1 MSEDLRVLKVI
12 VVEDDVTKLGR
23 VRKCLEDAAT
33 AERESIEIDDASD
46 ARTAKQQLRASRY
59 DLMVLDITLP
69 ERRDEEATPYGG
81 IALFEEVL
89 RRDMYMTP
97 QHIVGLTA
105 FDEVVEGAA
114 RRFADD
120 LWSVI
125 KYDITSDEW
134 ERQLGGKMRH
144 ILVAARGQ
152 ESLRQYATDVCVI
165 TALADP
171 ELQSVLRLPWR
182 WERIEVPNDP
192 SVYHKGHFIRGE
204 REGSVVAACT
214 PRMGMTA
221 AAILS
226 MKMIAGFCPRYLA
239 MVGILAGVKG
249 RCQLGDIL
257 AADPSWDWGSGKQY
271 LKDGSPIFSA
281 APHQA
286 GLNAAIRSRLSLMA
300 QQGHV
305 LDEIRRG
312 WDGQEP
318 SVPLRMHLGPIASGA
333 AVLEDPHFTELIMSQ
348 HRKVIGIDMESYA
361 VLAAAEEC
369 SLPQPKAFSL
379 KSVCDFADPTKDD
392 SMRKY
397 ASYTSAAALRVFVER
412 YL

>member
-1 MSEDLRVLKVI
+1 MLKVI
-12 VVEDDVTKLGR
+12 IIEDDIAKLGR
-23 VRKCLEDAAT
+23 VRKCLEGAAA
-33 AERESIEIDDASD
+33 AEREPMEIDDAPD
-46 ARTAKQQLRASRY
+46 ARTAKQLLRVNRY
-59 DLMVLDITLP
+59 DFMILDITLP
-69 ERRDEEATPYGG
+69 ERRDEEATPFGG

-89 RRDMYMTP
+89 RRDIYTTP

-120 LWSVI
+120 LWLVI
-125 KYDITSDEW
+125 KYDPTTDEW
-134 ERQLGGKMRH
+134 ERQLGRKMRH
-144 ILVAARGQ
+144 ILVAARGK
-152 ESLRQYATDVCVI
+152 ESSREFGTDLCVI

-192 SVYHKGHFIRGE
+192 SVYHKGQFIRGD
-204 REGSVVAACT
+204 RQGNVVAACA

-226 MKMIAGFCPRYLA
+226 MKMIAAFCPRYLA

-249 RCQLGDIL
+249 QCQLGDIL
-257 AADPSWDWGSGKQY
+257 AADPGWDWGSGKQY

-281 APHQA
+281 APHQV
-286 GLNAAIRSRLSLMA
+286 GVNAAIRSRLSLMA

-305 LDEIRRG
+305 IDEIRRG
-312 WDGQEP
+312 WDGEEP
-318 SVPLRMHLGPIASGA
+318 ASPLRMHLGPIASGA
-333 AVLEDPHFTELIMSQ
+333 AVLEDPHFTELIVSQ
-348 HRKVIGIDMESYA
+348 HRKVIGIDMETYA

-369 SLPQPKAFSL
+369 SLPQPKAFCL
-379 KSVCDFADPTKDD
+379 KSVSDFADSAKND

-397 ASYTSAAALRVFVER
+397 ASYTSATAFRIFVER